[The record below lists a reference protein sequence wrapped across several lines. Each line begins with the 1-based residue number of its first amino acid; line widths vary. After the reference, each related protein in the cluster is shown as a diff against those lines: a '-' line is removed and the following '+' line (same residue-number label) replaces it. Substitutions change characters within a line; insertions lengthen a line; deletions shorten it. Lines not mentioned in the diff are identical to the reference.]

1 MKLLDGY
8 NLTAGTILA
17 IFAEIFH
24 QYGVVLA
31 TFLIFNI
38 IDWITGTCK
47 ARLSGKE
54 SSADGLKGIC
64 KKLGYWVLIFVAF
77 MTGQNL
83 LIMGKE
89 LGFGFA
95 AADYIGWLTLTM
107 LVVNEARSIT
117 ENLVQMGVS
126 VPSVLIRG
134 LAITQGELENVQ
146 KGEDE
151 NDSGDRAASES

>member
-8 NLTAGTILA
+8 NLTVGALLA
-17 IFAEIFH
+17 VFAEIFR

-31 TFLIFNI
+31 TFLIFNV

-64 KKLGYWVLIFVAF
+64 KKLGCWVIIFVAF

-83 LIMGKE
+83 IIMGE
-89 LGFGFA
+89 EMGFGLEA
-95 AADYIGWLTLTM
+95 AGYIGWLTLAM

-117 ENLVQMGVS
+117 ENLIQMGVS
-126 VPSVLIRG
+126 VPDVLAKG
-134 LAITQGELENVQ
+134 LAITQSELEDMQEKKEEKEIKN
-146 KGEDE
+146 KP
-151 NDSGDRAASES
+151 SP